1 MCNDLLMKK
10 NFRMHPKIFRTGE
23 WRSKRKFFYMAFT
36 FEVIPKRICD
46 YEKGIEFINIKVYF
60 KLSQTINEA
69 ILGVK

>member
-1 MCNDLLMKK
+1 MALKK
-10 NFRMHPKIFRTGE
+10 KIFN
-23 WRSKRKFFYMAFT
+23 MAFT